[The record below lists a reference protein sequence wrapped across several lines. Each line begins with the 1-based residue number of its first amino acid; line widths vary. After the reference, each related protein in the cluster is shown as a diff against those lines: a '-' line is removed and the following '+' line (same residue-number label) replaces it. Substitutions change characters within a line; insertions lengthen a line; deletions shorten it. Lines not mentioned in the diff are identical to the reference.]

1 MVTLEK
7 LGFPTVSGVAK
18 GFVNNFQITASAVGF
33 PELRYVEEAF
43 CYSGS
48 SVELVQ
54 KDINRLISKIIEKF
68 TTPLKVNTGKMSGP
82 IQTQAGYA
90 APWGTVELGPV
101 NQSTIRFSGN
111 TYEEAYAQL
120 RNKFMDWGWSD
131 GLPLIPPTKERV
143 REMLKATSHKPEEV
157 VVSKLPPGDGIATIQ
172 KIAVNA
178 VMAGCEPEYFPVVL
192 AATEAMGNAPMMLV
206 TLQSTSPHY
215 PFFWINGPIIKELGL
230 NYLMGTLG
238 PGSQSKVNIAIGRAT
253 RLIVMNIGGA
263 YVGTQDMDT
272 MGWPSKFSAVTAEN
286 EEDCAELGWTPYSI
300 QKGFSAKDSTI
311 SVYSAVDQDDLVG
324 MSSRSGLGILT
335 AAASDMACVA
345 CLHEGILF
353 MVSGDDARMMARDGF
368 KTKESIRDFIA
379 ENITVDKR
387 AYMAF
392 HQMTEEAYKKRF
404 AVGGMRRIRAENIHI
419 LRVGADAGKDIFLRG
434 GGAATVSIDKWR

>member
-18 GFVNNFQITASAVGF
+18 GFVKNFQITAGAVGF
-33 PELRYVEEAF
+33 PELPYVEEAF
-43 CYSGS
+43 CYSGG

-54 KDINRLISKIIEKF
+54 KDIDRLIPKIIEKL
-68 TTPLKVNTGKMSGP
+68 TTPLTVGTNKISQP
-82 IQTQAGYA
+82 IQTQAGHN

-101 NQSTIRFSGN
+101 TQSTIKFTGG
-111 TYEEAYAQL
+111 TYDEAYTQFQN
-120 RNKFMDWGWSD
+120 RFMDWGWSD
-131 GLPLIPPTKERV
+131 GLPLIPPTIERV
-143 REMLKATSHKPEEV
+143 EAMLKATKHKRDEV
-157 VVSKLPPGDGIATIQ
+157 VVDKLPPGEGIATVQ

-178 VMAGCEPEYFPVVL
+178 VMAGCEPEYLPVVL
-192 AATEAMGNAPMMLV
+192 AATEAMSKAPGILV

-215 PFFWINGPIIKELGL
+215 PFFWVNGPVIKELGL
-230 NYLMGTLG
+230 NYLQGTLG

-286 EEDCAELGWTPYSI
+286 EDDCAALGWTPYHI
-300 QKGFSAKDSTI
+300 HKGFSAKDSTI
-311 SVYSAVDQDDLVG
+311 SVYSGGDQADLVG

-335 AAASDMACVA
+335 AAAADMACIA

-353 MVSGDDARMMARDGF
+353 MVSGDDARMMARAGF
-368 KTKESIRDFIA
+368 KTKDSIREFLAKNIA
-379 ENITVDKR
+379 ADKK

-392 HQMTEEAYKKRF
+392 SGMTEEAYRKRF
-404 AVGGMRRIRAENIHI
+404 GDGDVHRIKPEVIHI

-434 GGAATVSIDKWR
+434 GGAATVSIDRWR